1 MASFFWSFIV
11 ELFCNQYLVCFILFS
26 CRGRVH
32 HGYRRLKDTTTL
44 GFLSINLNDYGLDK
58 SGPAKVQ
65 FTDREGSIVCE
76 DPTKYKRRNTIV
88 KIWCIDEMYVLF
100 KDKS

>member
-1 MASFFWSFIV
+1 MLKKPNVVVSFS
-11 ELFCNQYLVCFILFS
+11 
-26 CRGRVH
+26 
-32 HGYRRLKDTTTL
+32 
-44 GFLSINLNDYGLDK
+44 
-58 SGPAKVQ
+58 PAKVQ